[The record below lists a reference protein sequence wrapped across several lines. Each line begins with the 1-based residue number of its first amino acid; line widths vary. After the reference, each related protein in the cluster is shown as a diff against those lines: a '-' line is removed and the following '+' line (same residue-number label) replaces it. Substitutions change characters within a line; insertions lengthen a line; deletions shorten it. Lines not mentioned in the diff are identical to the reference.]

1 MSLKQKLHKITSGIE
16 STKTES
22 KNFYYSKLLDIEARS
37 LENNCYFLNWVRVRV
52 MVFNVTFNNISAI
65 SLRLV
70 LLVEETAKHGEN
82 HRPPASHS
90 QTLSHNVASSTARL
104 GGVLTHNFS
113 GDRH

>member
-22 KNFYYSKLLDIEARS
+22 KNFYNKLLDIEARS

-70 LLVEETAKHGEN
+70 LMVEETAKPGEN
-82 HRPPASHS
+82 HRLPASHS
-90 QTLSHNVASSTARL
+90 QALSHNAVSSTP
-104 GGVLTHNFS
+104 
-113 GDRH
+113 RHEQDSSLR